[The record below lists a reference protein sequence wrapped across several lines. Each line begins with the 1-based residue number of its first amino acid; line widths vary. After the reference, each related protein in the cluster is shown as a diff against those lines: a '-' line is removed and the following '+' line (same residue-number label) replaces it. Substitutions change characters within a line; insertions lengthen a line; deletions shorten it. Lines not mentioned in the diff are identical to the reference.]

1 VTLRLGVSGGP
12 IPRDPNELTEED
24 VRQLAELGVSVLT
37 THFQPSPVAVRGA
50 PAERVRRLLADHG
63 LSVVQAT
70 GYNPQLTHPD
80 PEIRRAEL
88 ERLRAAFDT
97 AHDLGAEMIISG
109 CGSWHPSHFYGPHPA
124 NHTPAAR
131 AYLVDSLRVA
141 APWAE
146 AAGIILALECHVT
159 TALDTP
165 AHIREVLEAVDS
177 PWVRANFD
185 PVNLLG
191 SLDAVWDNASAMRE
205 MWDAI
210 GVRYAPS
217 AHVKDV
223 RPDAELVVHISEAPP
238 GQGALDLD
246 VFFDVCQRLGEGAAL
261 IVEHL
266 PRSEALAAISYVK
279 LEAERRGHA
288 FAPPRTP
295 L

>member
-1 VTLRLGVSGGP
+1 MTLRLGISGGP
-12 IPRDPNELTEED
+12 VPRFPDELTEDD
-24 VRQLAELGVSVLT
+24 VRQLAELGVTVLT
-37 THFQPSPVAVRGA
+37 THFQPSPAAVGGA
-50 PAERVRRLLADHG
+50 PAARVRGLLAAHG

-97 AHDLGAEMIISG
+97 ARDLGAEMIISG

-146 AAGIILALECHVT
+146 AAEVVLALECHVT

-165 AHIREVLEAVDS
+165 AHIREVLEAVAS

-191 SLDAVWDNASAMRE
+191 DLDAVWDNANAMRT
-205 MWDAI
+205 MWDTI
-210 GVRYAPS
+210 GTGYAAS
-217 AHVKDV
+217 AHIKDV
-223 RPDAELVVHISEAPP
+223 RPDAELVVHVSEAPP

-246 VFFDVCQRLGEGAAL
+246 VFFEVCQRLGDRAAL

-266 PRSEALAAISYVK
+266 PRDEALAAIGYVK
-279 LEAERRGHA
+279 LEAERRGIS
-288 FAPPRTP
+288 FAPPRP
-295 L
+295 AG